1 MTHLMTTTPT
11 SRRRPT
17 TLIGAL
23 LTAVLLITA
32 CGGDDPA
39 GEGAAGSD
47 TTAADGVTIEH
58 RYGSTTLESN
68 PERIVALDNQWLDVM
83 VALDAPVVGAALDP
97 SMDGERFPWQDDL
110 PAELVDI
117 PAQNAIPYEA
127 VAALDPDLILITWA
141 VTDEQEYERLSAIAP
156 TIPLLGDEEVDAWQD
171 MATVA
176 GKVLGRP
183 DDASD
188 LVAAVDA
195 QVGELAAEL
204 LGLEGAT
211 FALANIVP
219 GDSINVVADP
229 DDGASAIVGQLGME
243 IDPELVELGAGSA
256 GRVQLSLERID
267 ELDSDVL
274 VVLTNGVEPADIPG
288 FEQLPAVRN
297 GSVAVLDLA
306 DVSGLNTPSP
316 LSVPYSLERIR
327 PALEAAAG

>member
-1 MTHLMTTTPT
+1 
-11 SRRRPT
+11 
-17 TLIGAL
+17 
-23 LTAVLLITA
+23 
-32 CGGDDPA
+32 
-39 GEGAAGSD
+39 
-47 TTAADGVTIEH
+47 
-58 RYGSTTLESN
+58 
-68 PERIVALDNQWLDVM
+68 
-83 VALDAPVVGAALDP
+83 VGAALDP

-117 PAQNAIPYEA
+117 PVQNAIPYEA
-127 VAALDPDLILITWA
+127 VAALDPDLILVSWA
-141 VTDEQEYERLSAIAP
+141 VTDQQEYDQLSAIAP
-156 TIPLLGDEEVDAWQD
+156 TIPLLGDREVDTWQD
-171 MATVA
+171 MADVA
-176 GKVLGRP
+176 GRVLGRP
-183 DDASD
+183 DDAAQ
-188 LVAAVDA
+188 LVADVDA
-195 QVGELAAEL
+195 EVAALAEQL
-204 LGLEGAT
+204 PGLEGRT

-288 FEQLPAVRN
+288 FEQLPAAQR

-316 LSVPYSLERIR
+316 SSVPYSLERIR

>member
-1 MTHLMTTTPT
+1 MTTAHT
-11 SRRRPT
+11 SRRRH
-17 TLIGAL
+17 IAL
-23 LTAVLLITA
+23 LGAVLTAALAFTA
-32 CGGDDPA
+32 CGGDDA
-39 GEGAAGSD
+39 TDEDAAGSD
-47 TTAADGVTIEH
+47 TTTADAVTIDH
-58 RYGSTTLESN
+58 RYGSTTLEGT
-68 PERIVALDNQWLDVM
+68 PERIVTLDNQWLDVL
-83 VALDAPVVGAALDP
+83 VALEAPVVGAALDP
-97 SMDGERFPWQDDL
+97 SMGGERFPWQDDL

-117 PAQNAIPYEA
+117 PVQNAIPYEA
-127 VAALDPDLILITWA
+127 VAALEPDLIVVSWG

-176 GKVLGRP
+176 GEVLGRP

-188 LVAAVDA
+188 LVASVDA
-195 QVGELAAEL
+195 QVAELAAEL
-204 LGLEGAT
+204 PGLEGAT

-243 IDPELVELGAGSA
+243 IDPELVEQAAGSA
-256 GRVQLSLERID
+256 GRLQLSLERID

-274 VVLTNGVEPADIPG
+274 VVLTNGVEPSDIPG